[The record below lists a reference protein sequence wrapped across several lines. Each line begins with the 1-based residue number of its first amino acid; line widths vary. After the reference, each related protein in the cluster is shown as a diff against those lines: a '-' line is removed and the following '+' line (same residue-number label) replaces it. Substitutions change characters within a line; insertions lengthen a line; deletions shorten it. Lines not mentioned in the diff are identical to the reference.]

1 MNHQRACQI
10 LGVPTDASVT
20 TIKLSYHQLVR
31 VWHPDRFADDQP
43 LWERAE
49 RQLREINAAYDI
61 CLRGEPEAE
70 EPIVERE
77 TPWYPPPSESV
88 MRNAASAY
96 PWSHPRQP
104 ERARPDDNMMGLLWL
119 VVFFTVGAALIMLV
133 T

>member
-43 LWERAE
+43 LQERAE
-49 RQLREINAAYDI
+49 WQLRQINVAYDI
-61 CLRGEPEAE
+61 CLRGKPSPE
-70 EPIVERE
+70 EPSLERE

-88 MRNAASAY
+88 RTGFGS
-96 PWSHPRQP
+96 PTGFVHQQ
-104 ERARPDDNMMGLLWL
+104 EEARLDGNMMGLVWL
-119 VVFFTVGAALIMLV
+119 AIFFAVGAAMIMLA